1 MAANFSVEEV
11 IEKVT
16 TDSDVDE
23 NEEFEESDTFEE
35 VMRQKL
41 DELVEYAVERQADFN
56 QDTFKTF
63 TLRYGLACFDKCSTT
78 YGNTMKRV
86 LESNINCG
94 SILRSE
100 SRLWLEMVHR
110 KLGGRPKI
118 RNPYFGECKRD
129 IPVDVFIALKSAIK
143 ASNVVQFKEPN
154 CYIAENRKGAVI
166 ALTSRGSVVMLFTIL
181 AGFGDAKVQ
190 KYFSRSLK
198 GSRSGKAKLI
208 VNRDKNFV
216 LHYKYKQGKFVM
228 EFHFG
233 VWNASGYPLH
243 T

>member
-1 MAANFSVEEV
+1 MAAKLSVEEV
-11 IEKVT
+11 REMVT

-23 NEEFEESDTFEE
+23 NEEIEESDTFKD

-41 DELVEYAVERQADFN
+41 DELGEYAVEIHADFD

-63 TLRYGLACFDKCSTT
+63 TLRYGLACFNICSTA
-78 YGNTMKRV
+78 YSNTMNRV
-86 LESNINCG
+86 LESNVSCA
-94 SILRSE
+94 SILHSE

-110 KLGGRPKI
+110 RIGGRLKI
-118 RNPYFGECKRD
+118 RNPYFAECKRN

-143 ASNVVQFKEPN
+143 ASNVAQFKEPN
-154 CYIAENRKGAVI
+154 CYVAENRKGAVI
-166 ALTSRGSVVMLFTIL
+166 SLTSRRSVVMLFNIL
-181 AGFGDAKVQ
+181 AGFTDAKVQ
-190 KYFSRSLK
+190 KYFCRSLK
-198 GSRSGKAKLI
+198 GNRSGKAKLI
-208 VNRDKNFV
+208 VSRDKNFV
-216 LHYKYKQGKFVM
+216 FYYKYKQGTFVL